1 VNLFV
6 AAGVRLMSARTA
18 EKSSMSHIMLSESDI
33 IIKKLASQGLQNQ
46 LDQTQEECAELIVAI
61 SKYRRKKLKDTK
73 SDLIGEIADV
83 SIMIRQLC
91 ELIGQKIIDQA
102 INEKLERSKAR
113 LENGT
118 I

>member
-1 VNLFV
+1 MQNDLEV
-6 AAGVRLMSARTA
+6 
-18 EKSSMSHIMLSESDI
+18 
-33 IIKKLASQGLQNQ
+33 IIKQLSSQGLQNQ

-73 SDLIGEIADV
+73 QDLIGEIADV

-91 ELIGQKIIDQA
+91 ELIGQKIIDEA
-102 INEKLERSKAR
+102 IKEKLERSKIR

>member
-1 VNLFV
+1 MKFTMQNDLEV
-6 AAGVRLMSARTA
+6 
-18 EKSSMSHIMLSESDI
+18 
-33 IIKKLASQGLQNQ
+33 IIKQLSSQGLQNQ

-73 SDLIGEIADV
+73 QDLIGEIADV

-91 ELIGQKIIDQA
+91 ELIGQKIIDEA
-102 INEKLERSKAR
+102 IKEKLERSKIR